1 MPRESYVY
9 DKATGQLVERNA
21 YYASRPPVARSSLPT
36 PMIITDT
43 IEIKSMVDGRVYTSK
58 RGLRKSYRQQGY
70 TEVGDAYDKHLP
82 EPPKPKLDDKE
93 RRLDIAKAFSRAG
106 VSL

>member
-9 DKATGQLVERNA
+9 DKATGQLVERDA
-21 YYASRPPVARSSLPT
+21 YYASRPRPARSALPC
-36 PMIITDT
+36 PMVIPDN
-43 IEIKSMVDGRVYTSK
+43 IEIKSMTDGRIYTSK
-58 RGLRKSYRQQGY
+58 RALRAAYRKQGY
-70 TEVGDAYDKHLP
+70 IEVGDAWDKKLP
-82 EPPKPKLDDKE
+82 EPPKPKIDAKE

>member
-21 YYASRPPVARSSLPT
+21 YYASRPRPARSELSS
-36 PMIITDT
+36 PMVITDS
-43 IEIKSMVDGRVYTSK
+43 IEIKSMTDGRIYTSK
-58 RGLRKSYRQQGY
+58 RGLRAAYRQQGY
-70 TEVGDAYDKHLP
+70 IEVGDAYDKHLP
-82 EPPKPKLDDKE
+82 EPPKSKANDKE
-93 RRLDIAKAFSRAG
+93 RRLDIAKAFSEAG

>member
-9 DKATGQLVERNA
+9 DKSTGQIVERNL
-21 YYASRPPVARSSLPT
+21 YYATRPPVARSSLPT
-36 PMIITDT
+36 PMVITDNV
-43 IEIKSMVDGRVYTSK
+43 EVKSMVDGRIYTSK
-58 RGLRKSYRQQGY
+58 RALRRSYREQGY
-70 TEVGDAYDKHLP
+70 TEVGDAWDKKLP
-82 EPPKPKLDDKE
+82 EQPKPKIDAKE